1 MTRGLRARPLALAV
15 VAVLAVGA
23 ASAGAGIAA
32 VWSRPTRIAGP
43 ESEAVVGPQL
53 EFSSAGAAAI
63 AFAVQNE
70 QLPGQSRALLGSS
83 TPPGRWRAQAVRGA
97 QAVLGTAFSRSGT
110 LWLLTG
116 TAPSPRACCA
126 TVSIRRRSGGPS
138 HALVTGLTGTTDA
151 GLVALPNGAL
161 MAAIATQRGLW
172 VAQSDRHGTFATG
185 SVSQLQ
191 FDGAPAAL
199 DATALPSGAG
209 EIAWSV
215 AGPSGA
221 SEAHRILYAAGSP
234 GSAPAHPH
242 VAVSLGSSKSVDQLA
257 LAPANRG
264 ATVVWVQSSFSA
276 RGAFRSV
283 VMAHDVRRR
292 AVVQVSP
299 SAVLASDLAF
309 AGNGAGDQV
318 IAWDACSATGT
329 CTVQASVRRAGGRF
343 GPVLT
348 LGAGD
353 PVEAPAAAI
362 SAHGEV
368 LVAWIRD
375 GDVRAAARRLRAR
388 RFGPARTV
396 AAAGDDNDATVA
408 FAPGGGALA
417 AWTQGSVSPSL
428 MAAWAASP

>member
-1 MTRGLRARPLALAV
+1 VARTAHLALAV
-15 VAVLAVGA
+15 LAALAVGA
-23 ASAGAGIAA
+23 ASAGAAIAA
-32 VWSRPTRIAGP
+32 VWSRPARIAGP
-43 ESEAVVGPQL
+43 EGDAIVGPQL
-53 EFSSAGAAAI
+53 EFSSAGMAAI
-63 AFAVQNE
+63 TFAVQNE

-83 TPPGRWRAQAVRGA
+83 TPPGRWQSQALRGA
-97 QAVLGTAFSRSGT
+97 QTVLGTAFSRSGT

-126 TVSIRRRSGGPS
+126 TVSIGRRSGGAG
-138 HALVTGLTGTTDA
+138 HALVTGLTGTTDG
-151 GLVALPNGAL
+151 GLVALPNGDL

-172 VAQSDRHGTFATG
+172 VAQSDKHGTFATG

-199 DATALPSGAG
+199 DATALPSGGG
-209 EIAWSV
+209 EIVWSV

-234 GSAPAHPH
+234 RSAPAHPH
-242 VAVSLGSSKSVDQLA
+242 VAASLGSSSSVDQLA
-257 LAPANRG
+257 LAPANQG
-264 ATVVWVQSSFSA
+264 ATVAWVQSSFSA

-283 VMAHDVRRR
+283 VMAHDLRRR

-309 AGNGAGDQV
+309 AGNTAGDQV

-329 CTVQASVRRAGGRF
+329 CTVQASVRPAGGGF

-353 PVEAPAAAI
+353 PIEAPAAAI

-375 GDVRAAARRLRAR
+375 GDVRAAARQLRAQ

-396 AAAGDDNDATVA
+396 ATAGDDNGVTVG

-417 AWTQGSVSPSL
+417 AWTQGTVSPSL
-428 MAAWAASP
+428 MAAWAPSP

>member
-1 MTRGLRARPLALAV
+1 MARAASLA
-15 VAVLAVGA
+15 VAVLTALAIGA
-23 ASAGAGIAA
+23 ASAGAAAAA
-32 VWSRPTRIAGP
+32 VWSRPARIAGP
-43 ESEAVVGPQL
+43 EDQAIVGTQL
-53 EFSSAGAAAI
+53 QFSSAGVAAI

-70 QLPGQSRALLGSS
+70 QLPGQSRAFLGSS
-83 TPPGRWRAQAVRGA
+83 TPPGHWQAQAVRGA

-126 TVSIRRRSGGPS
+126 TVSIRRRSGGAS
-138 HALVTGLTGTTDA
+138 HALLTGLTGTTDG
-151 GLVALPNGAL
+151 GLVALPNGEL

-172 VAQSDRHGTFATG
+172 VAQSDRHGAFATG

-191 FDGAPAAL
+191 FTGAPAGL
-199 DATALPSGAG
+199 DATALPSGGG

-221 SEAHRILYAAGSP
+221 SEAHRILYAAGSA

-242 VAVSLGSSKSVDQLA
+242 VAVSLGSSNSVDQLA

-264 ATVVWVQSSFSA
+264 GTVAWVQSSFSA

-283 VMAHDVRRR
+283 VMAHDLRRR

-309 AGNGAGDQV
+309 AGDAAGDQV

-329 CTVQASVRRAGGRF
+329 CTVQASVRPAGGRF
-343 GPVLT
+343 GPVLS

-353 PVEAPAAAI
+353 PIEAPAAAI
-362 SAHGEV
+362 SVHGEV
-368 LVAWIRD
+368 LVAWIRN
-375 GDVRAAARRLRAR
+375 GDVRAAARGLRAQG
-388 RFGPARTV
+388 FGPARTV
-396 AAAGDDNDATVA
+396 ASAGDDNGVTVG
-408 FAPGGGALA
+408 FAPGGGGLA
-417 AWTQGSVSPSL
+417 AWTQGTVSPSL